1 MYSPTATMLP
11 RELVEQILSY
21 CDGYTLY
28 RARGVC
34 KLWKQSA
41 DYLIQKNQLWVCCQ
55 REMGAATLD
64 AMAASDCD
72 CDAQYRAWYRHS
84 LLGGWPVVQMPPLAL
99 PEEGVL
105 AVACIDGDCM
115 VMAATADGVGLFD
128 LFGHLAYMLPHCTS
142 SFPIRQLEITRPLP
156 GLDDRRML
164 VIAYSNNIVRV
175 CGLWHDDVRSSMSP
189 LVPLMTREG
198 HDITVNASE
207 DLVCVSYPNE
217 AWLYRVRVG
226 RLTVR
231 VDILCVVE
239 LSSSGGLA
247 TTARCCGLRMAY
259 MTIRAGALVWCDA
272 TEHSMAA
279 MLGSLPYPARVL
291 TPRRI
296 RQADPPADG
305 DSEFRPIRPED
316 IRDLHFNAGNFV
328 ASLGTEVVV
337 GHAELGSRTLDAFM
351 ALRSRVSACLLHGRL
366 MVLGTEN
373 GTLAVYFVPDERALL
388 SVDLACPAGRL
399 QLTTEPLLR
408 LRVID
413 QAETVRVFAHDAAG
427 CLHHCYWRRPG
438 AGYRPSHDPA
448 EPLLTRWINVPRETA
463 GGRW

>member
-1 MYSPTATMLP
+1 MATMLP

-217 AWLYRVRVG
+217 AWLYLVRVG

-239 LSSSGGLA
+239 LSSSGGLGHDG
-247 TTARCCGLRMAY
+247 TLLRTAGCSR
-259 MTIRAGALVWCDA
+259 RAAL
-272 TEHSMAA
+272 SRPI
-279 MLGSLPYPARVL
+279 L
-291 TPRRI
+291 
-296 RQADPPADG
+296 PADG

-316 IRDLHFNAGNFV
+316 IRDLHFNAANFV
-328 ASLGTEVVV
+328 ASLGTGAEVVV

-366 MVLGTEN
+366 MAHWRCISSPTSARCCLSTWPAR
-373 GTLAVYFVPDERALL
+373 LAVSSSLP
-388 SVDLACPAGRL
+388 S
-399 QLTTEPLLR
+399 PLLR